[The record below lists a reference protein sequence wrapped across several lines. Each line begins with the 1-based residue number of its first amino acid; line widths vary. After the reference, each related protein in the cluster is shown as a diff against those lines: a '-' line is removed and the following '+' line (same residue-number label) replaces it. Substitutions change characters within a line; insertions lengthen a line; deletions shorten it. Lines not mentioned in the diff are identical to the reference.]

1 MALTNGII
9 RRSIGRIAVAAAVA
23 GVASSMV
30 GGSAVASAAATIYPE
45 HAYYLNCSGRLLDTG
60 LKGPFVSV
68 TPVSLK
74 LWPGLNEMVIDLSGA
89 FHPWY
94 SGEYVYYRAF
104 VQWQEAGG
112 WHIRY
117 AGQGKPDQGA
127 TAPTLDAGLFQ
138 YRATENFPSVL
149 QQWVAGPTPQGH
161 WENYGSGG
169 LNLADMTSLYPQAQF
184 GESWVPLSVT
194 APAGTKYWIGVQTV
208 WSQVLWSNTG
218 TGMPGLPAATADY
231 LATGISRPAGSLPP
245 VNCTN

>member
-9 RRSIGRIAVAAAVA
+9 RRSIVRIAVAAVA
-23 GVASSMV
+23 AS
-30 GGSAVASAAATIYPE
+30 VASAALGGGQVANAATTVYPE
-45 HAYYLNCSGRLLDTG
+45 HQYYLNCSGTLLDTG

-74 LWPGLNEMVIDLSGA
+74 LWPGLDETVIDLSGA

-117 AGQGKPDQGA
+117 AGQDGPDKGA
-127 TAPTLDAGLFQ
+127 TAPTLDGGLFQ

-149 QQWVAGPTPQGH
+149 EQWIAGPTAQGH
-161 WENYGSGG
+161 WENYGGAG
-169 LNLADMTSLYPQAQF
+169 LNLADMSSLYPQAQF
-184 GESWVPLSVT
+184 GESWVPLSPT
-194 APAGTKYWIGVQTV
+194 APTGTKYWVGVQTV
-208 WSQVLWSNTG
+208 WSQVLQSNTG
-218 TGMPGLPAATADY
+218 YGIAGLPAATYDY
-231 LATGISRPAGSLPP
+231 LTTGTSAPAGTLPP
-245 VNCTN
+245 LNCTN